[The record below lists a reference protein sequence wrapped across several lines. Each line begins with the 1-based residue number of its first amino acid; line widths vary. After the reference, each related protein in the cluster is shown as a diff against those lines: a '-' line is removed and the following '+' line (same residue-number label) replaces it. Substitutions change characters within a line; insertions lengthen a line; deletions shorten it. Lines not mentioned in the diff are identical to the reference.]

1 MPGPAPTPGQ
11 CPFGGH
17 PSRLFFRRKAAP
29 EQSGV
34 LGLGPPRL
42 RWAAAGLARRP
53 CLRLGLAPGLGPCGP
68 LGRAGPGSGPL
79 RSLWV
84 APGVAAACRRAA
96 CAPCGG
102 RGAPPGPRR
111 CGVWGACPRR
121 PWLAVGCGPV
131 LAGLAPRLLSLAA
144 PCGGAALLPPGGCA
158 PAASG
163 RVPPRPAPVGR
174 PGYRHGPPP
183 LRPSGG
189 RLGAGRKRPALDAA
203 AAPRTSGQL
212 DKNRRSIISYDC
224 GQNGGK
230 QAERWKNGGEF

>member
-1 MPGPAPTPGQ
+1 MPGPAPTPGR

-68 LGRAGPGSGPL
+68 LGRACPGSGPL

-84 APGVAAACRRAA
+84 AAGVAAACRRAA
-96 CAPCGG
+96 CARRRGP
-102 RGAPPGPRR
+102 GAPPAAPAAAWAGP
-111 CGVWGACPRR
+111 GVGGLASPPPRPPAWGS
-121 PWLAVGCGPV
+121 CGPPC
-131 LAGLAPRLLSLAA
+131 APLRAR
-144 PCGGAALLPPGGCA
+144 CGGARPWAAPGGPSPRPRRAGSPLAPPLSGGPAIAMGRRRCVPPGGGWG
-158 PAASG
+158 AAE
-163 RVPPRPAPVGR
+163 
-174 PGYRHGPPP
+174 PP
-183 LRPSGG
+183 LC
-189 RLGAGRKRPALDAA
+189 AA
-203 AAPRTSGQL
+203 AAPRTSGRL
-212 DKNRRSIISYDC
+212 DKNKRSIISYDC